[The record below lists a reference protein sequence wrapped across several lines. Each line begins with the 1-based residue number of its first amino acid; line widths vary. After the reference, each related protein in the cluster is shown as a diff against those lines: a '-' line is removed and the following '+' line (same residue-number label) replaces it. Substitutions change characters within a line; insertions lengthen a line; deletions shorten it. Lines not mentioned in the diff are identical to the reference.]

1 MVESVFSVD
10 GVLAR
15 ADPHYQPREG
25 QLAMAQAVAHAMG
38 AGEVLVAE
46 AGTGVGKTYAYLV
59 PALLSGERVLLS
71 TATKALQDQLF
82 SRDIPRL
89 VQALEVPVRVALLKG
104 RSSYLCLHRLGMA
117 RHAVGGESP
126 QQIRVL
132 AKIEEWSRS
141 TRSGDLSELTGL
153 DDRSPVI
160 PWVTSTRENCLGSH
174 CPNAKDCHVN
184 QARRQA
190 MAADLVVVNHHL
202 FFADMAVRES
212 GVAELLPS
220 VRVVVFDEAHQLSDA
235 GLQFLGI
242 QLSTG
247 QFVEFARD
255 ALSAGL
261 AHARGYADWPQL
273 AAGLEGAV
281 LRWRHAA
288 GDGLASSGKRGWA
301 QGAPDGVVAPD
312 WEAAMAAVLQSCSL
326 LAQALDAYHDI
337 APDITRLAERG
348 TSLLARLERFGQ
360 PCPQG
365 SVRWL
370 DVGGGL
376 RLVESPLDIADA
388 MRTRFLPQPQESVD
402 DDGWP
407 ATSEG
412 LGRAWIFTSA
422 TLGHDAELSWFVKR
436 CGLEGARILRVPSP
450 FDYAAQAAM
459 YVPEDFPSPSDP
471 RHGSAVAALVANAAM
486 SLGGRT
492 LVLTTTLR
500 AIAVIAQVLRQQ
512 LAQLGSSLEVLA
524 QGEWPKLRL
533 MERFRAG
540 AGPQGGCILVASAS
554 FWEGFDVP
562 GDALQLVVIDKLP
575 FPPPGDPLVEARTLQ
590 IEQSGGSAF
599 KEYALAEAAVA
610 LKQGAGRLIRHESD
624 RGVLVVCDSRLVR
637 MGYGKRLIA
646 ALPPMRRLSGAEE
659 FHAALEDLASVT
671 RTSTT
676 DQTFL

>member
-1 MVESVFSVD
+1 MAIRYLVDLNRKARQSLLDCRAFAFDEILFHRISQCPD
-10 GVLAR
+10 GVDVDLYHIAFFEEFRRVEAHAYALGSAGGDDIARFQRHHLAAVADDEVARKNHLRR
-15 ADPHYQPREG
+15 AAGLPTLAHVHAALAVKDASELKELTKSFPEQSREG
-25 QLAMAQAVAHAMG
+25 LQTLLQLYGDVK
-38 AGEVLVAE
+38 VLDEAE
-46 AGTGVGKTYAYLV
+46 
-59 PALLSGERVLLS
+59 
-71 TATKALQDQLF
+71 KALGHIAGVKSVLQDLRTTAARI
-82 SRDIPRL
+82 SP
-89 VQALEVPVRVALLKG
+89 ARV
-104 RSSYLCLHRLGMA
+104 
-117 RHAVGGESP
+117 
-126 QQIRVL
+126 
-132 AKIEEWSRS
+132 
-141 TRSGDLSELTGL
+141 T
-153 DDRSPVI
+153 
-160 PWVTSTRENCLGSH
+160 
-174 CPNAKDCHVN
+174 
-184 QARRQA
+184 
-190 MAADLVVVNHHL
+190 
-202 FFADMAVRES
+202 
-212 GVAELLPS
+212 
-220 VRVVVFDEAHQLSDA
+220 FD
-235 GLQFLGI
+235 
-242 QLSTG
+242 
-247 QFVEFARD
+247 
-255 ALSAGL
+255 L

-301 QGAPDGVVAPD
+301 QGAPDGVFAPD
-312 WEAAMAAVLQSCSL
+312 WEAAMAAVLQACSL
-326 LAQALDAYHDI
+326 LVQALDAYHDI

-599 KEYALAEAAVA
+599 KEYALAEAALA